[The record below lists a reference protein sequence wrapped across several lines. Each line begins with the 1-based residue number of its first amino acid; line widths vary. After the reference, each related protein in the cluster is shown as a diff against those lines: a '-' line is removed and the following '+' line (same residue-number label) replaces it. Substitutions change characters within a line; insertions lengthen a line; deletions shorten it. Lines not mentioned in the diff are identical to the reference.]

1 MTSLAIPVL
10 QSTTVPKTITPIERP
25 PVQPIVDP
33 KREPYT
39 PPTPTSG
46 LMPNSTKKR
55 KAGMAPSQYS
65 GVNTNVRGLMR

>member
-1 MTSLAIPVL
+1 M
-10 QSTTVPKTITPIERP
+10 
-25 PVQPIVDP
+25 QPIVDP